1 MPLTFKLKLQ
11 NMVIKEFQVF
21 HLRNSLNVND
31 SSSWNLSVNSLQKKC
46 LILPD
51 NTFQTKC

>member
-1 MPLTFKLKLQ
+1 
-11 NMVIKEFQVF
+11 MVIKELQVF

-31 SSSWNLSVNSLQKKC
+31 SSSWNLLVNSLQKKC

-51 NTFQTKC
+51 NTFQIKC